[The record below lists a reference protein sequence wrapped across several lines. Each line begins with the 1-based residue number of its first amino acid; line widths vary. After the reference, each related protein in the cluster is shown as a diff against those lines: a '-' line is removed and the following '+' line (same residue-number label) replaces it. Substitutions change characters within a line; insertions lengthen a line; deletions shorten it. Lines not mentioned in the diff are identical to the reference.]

1 MKKFLIAGLLTAIAA
16 VSLISQASAAS
27 RYCFENPDDPQCY
40 QNDGPNFP
48 PPPPPPP
55 PVFDGGNGYPPP
67 PPPPPRYGDNGYPP
81 PPNRFRP
88 RHRPVYNDNYYGD
101 GYDQGAVFSF
111 QFGNS
116 GNSCADIAD
125 SLSRSG
131 FRRVKPVDCA
141 GREYGYVAYR
151 DGQRLK
157 IRVRSA
163 TGRIFGIN
171 PY

>member
-1 MKKFLIAGLLTAIAA
+1 MKKYLIAGLLTAIAA

-40 QNDGPNFP
+40 QSDGPNFP
-48 PPPPPPP
+48 PPAP

-67 PPPPPRYGDNGYPP
+67 PPPPRYGDNGYPP
-81 PPNRFRP
+81 APPPRFRP
-88 RHRPVYNDNYYGD
+88 NHRHVYNDNYYGD

-116 GNSCADIAD
+116 GNSCSDIAD

-131 FRRVKPVDCA
+131 FRRVRAVDCA

-163 TGRIFGIN
+163 TGRIFGIS